1 MRVTAFL
8 ISTALLVVF
17 CLPVTGQASP
27 RKRFDEETQTCRIL
41 DFYNSGWVS
50 EGSKIFAE
58 SCKNCH
64 YRENDKG
71 AKFLY
76 SESKTMKGWNR
87 VFNKKYPQCAKD
99 GYWSG
104 LTPED
109 LLKINDYL
117 FRNAANTYDPVDAE
131 DCG

>member
-17 CLPVTGQASP
+17 CLPVPGQATP
-27 RKRFDEETQTCRIL
+27 KKRFDEETQTCRIL

-50 EGSKIFAE
+50 DGSKIFAE

-64 YRENDKG
+64 YRDNEKG

-87 VFNKKYPQCAKD
+87 VFNQKYPQCAKD

>member
-1 MRVTAFL
+1 MRFSTFL
-8 ISTALLVVF
+8 IMTALLAVF
-17 CLPVTGQASP
+17 CLPATGQATP
-27 RKRFDEETQTCRIL
+27 KKRFDEETQTCRIL

-50 EGSKIFAE
+50 DGSRIFAE

-64 YRENDKG
+64 SRDNDKG
-71 AKFLY
+71 AKFLH

-87 VFNKKYPQCAKD
+87 VFYKKYPQCARD
-99 GYWSG
+99 GYWAK
-104 LTPED
+104 LAPDD
-109 LLKINDYL
+109 LLKLNDYL

>member
-1 MRVTAFL
+1 MRVAAFL
-8 ISTALLVVF
+8 ISAALLAVF
-17 CLPVTGQASP
+17 CLPVTGQATP
-27 RKRFDEETQTCRIL
+27 KKRFDEETQTCRIL

-64 YRENDKG
+64 YRDNKKG

-109 LLKINDYL
+109 LLKVNDYL

>member
-1 MRVTAFL
+1 MRVAAFL
-8 ISTALLVVF
+8 ISTVLLAVF
-17 CLPVTGQASP
+17 CLPATGQATP
-27 RKRFDEETQTCRIL
+27 KKRFDEETQTCRIL

-64 YRENDKG
+64 YRDNDKG

-87 VFNKKYPQCAKD
+87 VFNAKYPQCAKD
-99 GYWSG
+99 GYWTG

-109 LLKINDYL
+109 LLKLNDYL
-117 FRNAANTYDPVDAE
+117 FRNAANTYDPNDAE

>member
-1 MRVTAFL
+1 MRLTAFL
-8 ISTALLVVF
+8 IMTVMIAVF
-17 CLPVTGQASP
+17 SVPATGQATP
-27 RKRFDEETQTCRIL
+27 KKRFDEETQTCRIL

-50 EGSKIFAE
+50 DGSKIFAE

-71 AKFLY
+71 AKFLH

-87 VFNKKYPQCAKD
+87 VFYKKYPQCAKD
-99 GYWSG
+99 GYWADLS
-104 LTPED
+104 PQD
-109 LLKINDYL
+109 LLKLNDYL